1 MSANTIVNTVVA
13 NEKKPVLSAKYSKFL
28 VFGYGFV
35 KSLEAKGTLS
45 AEGVESAFEE
55 LRLMG
60 SVEDQ
65 TQLYESVL
73 EQSKETSKVMRKFVT
88 LRNKPPKA
96 PRAKKAPAAKK
107 AAVEGAEVKQPRAKK
122 ATRVE
127 NDSENDLV
135 NQLVIAANTIASDEV
150 VVAIDNSAEKA
161 AKDAEK
167 ATKEAEKVAAK
178 EAKDAERATKEA
190 EKVAAKDAEKATK
203 DAEKVAAKE
212 AKDAE
217 KATKE
222 AEKVAAKEAKEAE
235 KVAVKEA
242 KEAEKVAAKEAK
254 EAEKA
259 AKSVKTAP
267 VVIPMTA
274 ELEAEAEIEA
284 EEEEEEEIHTTE
296 IVIGGKS
303 FLIDNEN
310 NAYSVDTHEPIGTY
324 NPDEQT
330 ISADL

>member
-178 EAKDAERATKEA
+178 EAKDAE
-190 EKVAAKDAEKATK
+190 
-203 DAEKVAAKE
+203 
-212 AKDAE
+212 